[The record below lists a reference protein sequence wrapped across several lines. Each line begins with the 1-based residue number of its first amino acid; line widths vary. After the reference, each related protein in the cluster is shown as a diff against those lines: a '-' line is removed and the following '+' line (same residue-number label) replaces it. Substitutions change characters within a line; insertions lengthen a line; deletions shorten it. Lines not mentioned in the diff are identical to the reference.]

1 MVHFSYTPVSEYR
14 DKKFYLSNDNSKMI
28 EEVIEVLRYYSKK
41 FNSYK
46 NIKCLAIYTS
56 KIPERSFYYSKNA
69 ILYSF
74 YFDTDGEIREYKLRI
89 FIENDR
95 RYWYKDIHQSLR
107 VKNPNWEA
115 SISKAKTKIY

>member
-69 ILYSF
+69 KKLYIKSKKYIYLFIYKILLI
-74 YFDTDGEIREYKLRI
+74 FDFL
-89 FIENDR
+89 
-95 RYWYKDIHQSLR
+95 
-107 VKNPNWEA
+107 
-115 SISKAKTKIY
+115 